1 MENIDKKNTST
12 FQVLDKIE
20 KVEAPH
26 FFSHKVLQKIVAE
39 KEREASTFTWF
50 SPSIQLAT
58 IVLVLFINTVALVYS
73 FNIDNSSNTDA
84 ITTFAK
90 DYALQESSNSILN

>member
-26 FFSHKVLQKIVAE
+26 FFSHKVLQQIAVE
-39 KEREASTFTWF
+39 KEKNTTTFSWF
-50 SPSIQLAT
+50 SPALQLT
-58 IVLVLFINTVALVYS
+58 TVALVLLINTVVLIYS
-73 FNIDNSSNTDA
+73 FNSSNSSNADA
-84 ITTFAK
+84 ITTFAQ
-90 DYALQESSNSILN
+90 DYSLQESSNSILN